1 MIAASQFPIQYLL
14 SLKSINPFAFVF
26 RSSHEQLNRYHRVL
40 GRIIYGLLVL
50 HAIFYLNYFIQV
62 GILARRIVA
71 PVVVFGLTAFL
82 GMTIMNTTALRT
94 IRHWSYRLFFVVHLV
109 VALALPPLLVFHAKP
124 ANFFMAEAFIVFIV
138 DLVSRKMDT
147 IMSHASLETIPGT
160 NLVKITASVP
170 YNKINRFRE
179 HPGSHIYLSI
189 PAAARHDT
197 NPASA
202 SYLLFEFLYNPF
214 TVASVDE
221 ETGHL
226 TLIARHRNGPLTR
239 ALARFADA
247 SKSGPVVTGDV
258 IANEGGKIPLGIEGP
273 YGVSTRFPNLAGGD
287 FDRVLLVSGGVGAT
301 FTVPLYRAL
310 IHDNPAAKVQLVW
323 AVRGAGDATW
333 AVTGQNVKS
342 IMDDDN
348 VQIFLTGDMMEVT
361 SGGAAGGSRTRSGA
375 ASTSDAA
382 VDAEVEMSS
391 MYRDRRR
398 NRYTAYHNRKRP
410 DLRKIVDDAFKHGSE
425 ERVAVLFCGPEDMAR
440 ELREYVGTWV
450 MKGRIVWWHN
460 ESFGW

>member
-71 PVVVFGLTAFL
+71 PVVAFGVVAFL
-82 GMTIMNTTALRT
+82 GMTLMNTTALRA
-94 IRHWSYRLFFVVHLV
+94 IRQWSYRLFFIVHLI
-109 VALALPPLLVFHAKP
+109 VALLLPPLLIFHAKP
-124 ANFFMAEAFIVFIV
+124 ANFFMAEAFIIFVA
-138 DLVSRKMDT
+138 DLVSRKLDT

-170 YNKINRFRE
+170 NNKLNRFRE

-189 PAAARHDT
+189 PAAARQDT

-214 TVASVDE
+214 TVAAVDD
-221 ETGHL
+221 ETGDL
-226 TLIARHRNGPLTR
+226 TLVARQRNGPLTR
-239 ALARFADA
+239 ALARFANA
-247 SKSGPVVTGDV
+247 SRTGPVVTGDV

-273 YGVSTRFPNLAGGD
+273 YGVSARFPKLTGGA

-310 IHDNPAAKVQLVW
+310 VHDNPSAKVQLVW

-348 VQIFLTGDMMEVT
+348 VKIFLTGDMLDPPGT
-361 SGGAAGGSRTRSGA
+361 SRTRSGA
-375 ASTSDAA
+375 ASTTSDAA
-382 VDAEVEMSS
+382 ADSEVEMST

-398 NRYTAYHNRKRP
+398 HRYTASHNRKRP

-440 ELREYVGTWV
+440 ELREHVGFWV
-450 MKGRIVWWHN
+450 MKGRVVWWHN
-460 ESFGW
+460 EAFGW